1 MQQNELTGQDNLLNN
16 GTVDTDIKSESNLL
30 NKAETLEGVRQEVL
44 TEVTSIAQEEARTG
58 QKIDVPNQEELLAR
72 TGANVI
78 VNQRRLNMLINRMN
92 GGTKYA
98 ISRKG
103 MNRVMNA
110 IFSLPTEGVPVRLQS
125 DEEKAAFAIGQNLI
139 RDMFVIMAN
148 HAFEEAKKAKQKD
161 LQKQES
167 SATVEQESKPEGD
180 TNV

>member
-16 GTVDTDIKSESNLL
+16 GVVDTDIKSETNLL
-30 NKAETLEGVRQEVL
+30 NKADTLDGVRKEVL
-44 TEVTSIAQEEARTG
+44 TEVTSIAQEEERTG

-92 GGTKYA
+92 GGTKYS

-125 DEEKAAFAIGQNLI
+125 EEEKMAFALGQNLI

-148 HAFEEAKKAKQKD
+148 HAFEEAKKAKQKE
-161 LQKQES
+161 LTKEES
-167 SATVEQESKPEGD
+167 SANVQEQTNPEGV